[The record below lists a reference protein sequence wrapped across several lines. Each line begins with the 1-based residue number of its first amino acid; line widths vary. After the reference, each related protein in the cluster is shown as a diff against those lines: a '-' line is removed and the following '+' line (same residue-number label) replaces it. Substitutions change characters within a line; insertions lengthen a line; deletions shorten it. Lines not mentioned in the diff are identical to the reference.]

1 MPTRRARPP
10 SRKTPTQSRAK
21 ATVDAIL
28 RATAHILK
36 SEGFAACSTNAVAR
50 KAGVSIGS
58 LYQYF
63 SSKEALVAAL
73 AEQHAENGQALLLEM
88 VGLAALEG
96 PTSLEAQVRRY
107 IEAMVRLHAGDAELH
122 RVLMQQVPSI
132 PEAVAAVNRVSNRSG
147 DAVRAWL
154 ESRRDELRPLDP
166 AVATYVLVTSVEAV
180 THLQLMERPK
190 QLDFDTLVE
199 ELTWLVLGYLGV
211 ARRPAAR
218 RRRPPATSGFAR
230 H

>member
-1 MPTRRARPP
+1 MSRTSVAASRP
-10 SRKTPTQSRAK
+10 SRKAPTQDRAK
-21 ATVDAIL
+21 VTVDAIL

-36 SEGFAACSTNAVAR
+36 TEGFSACSTNAVAR

-73 AEQHAENGQALLLEM
+73 AAQHAEEGQALLLEM
-88 VGLAALEG
+88 VTQAALEG
-96 PTSLEAQVRRY
+96 PLSLEAQVRRY
-107 IEAMVRLHAGDAELH
+107 IDAMVRLHTGDVALH

-132 PEAVAAVNRVSNRSG
+132 PAAMEAVHRVSNRSG
-147 DAVRAWL
+147 EVVRAWL
-154 ESRRDELRPLDP
+154 ESRRGALRPLDP

-180 THLQLMERPK
+180 THLQVLERPA
-190 QLDFDTLVE
+190 QLDADTLVN
-199 ELTWLVLGYLGV
+199 ELTWLVLGYLGLRPDPPRR
-211 ARRPAAR
+211 ARRAVRPR
-218 RRRPPATSGFAR
+218 R

>member
-1 MPTRRARPP
+1 MAPARPKPP
-10 SRKTPTQSRAK
+10 SRKHPTQRRAK
-21 ATVDAIL
+21 VTVDAIL

-36 SEGFAACSTNAVAR
+36 AEGFAACSTNAVAR
-50 KAGVSIGS
+50 RAGVSIGS

-73 AEQHAENGQALLLEM
+73 AEQHAESGQALLLEM

-96 PTSLEAQVRRY
+96 PQTIEAQVRRY
-107 IEAMVRLHAGDAELH
+107 IEAMVRLHADDAELH

-166 AVATYVLVTSVEAV
+166 AVATFVLVTSVEAV

-190 QLDFDTLVE
+190 QLDVATLVD

-211 ARRPAAR
+211 ASKPAR
-218 RRRPPATSGFAR
+218 RRRQQGRRSAR
-230 H
+230 FV